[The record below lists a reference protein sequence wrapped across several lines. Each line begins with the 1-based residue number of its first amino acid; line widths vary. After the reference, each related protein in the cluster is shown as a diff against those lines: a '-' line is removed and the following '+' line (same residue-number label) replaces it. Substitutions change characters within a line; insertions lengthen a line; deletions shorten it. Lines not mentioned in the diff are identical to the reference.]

1 MGFMD
6 NVKKAAAKTK
16 LQGEVLLIDREIA
29 STKQK
34 HGVFIYDALFQRHHA
49 EGEKTPLPI
58 EGLEAAFVAAM
69 EDMADLQ
76 SKKLEKDH
84 AIDALEEKQQAATKA
99 AAEANQAEGG
109 DAPAAATSH
118 ATAGDRAKKAGK
130 TIQNAGASTKLKAEM
145 AYYSR
150 EMRVRKEIFGVQ
162 VFDDLDLMSR
172 DEGRFEEG
180 EDGVGAA
187 LNNAI
192 DACKALLQRKQE
204 KVEDIKALN

>member
-34 HGVFIYDALFQRHHA
+34 HGVLIYDALFQRHHA
-49 EGEKTPLPI
+49 EGEKTPLPV

-84 AIDALEEKQQAATKA
+84 AIDALEEKQHAATKA
-99 AAEANQAEGG
+99 AAETDQAEG
-109 DAPAAATSH
+109 APATTATSH
-118 ATAGDRAKKAGK
+118 ATAGERAKKAGK

-162 VFDDLDLMSR
+162 VFDDLEIMSH

-192 DACKALLQRKQE
+192 DDCKAVLQRKQE